1 MDGSENG
8 AENDVEISVEEI
20 TSNGASLEQKI
31 KTEQSPGSSPAR
43 EGISTPDHQAQAP
56 VNISQFSANQ
66 MTAQVN

>member
-20 TSNGASLEQKI
+20 ASNGASMEQSKV
-31 KTEQSPGSSPAR
+31 KTERSPGSSPAR
-43 EGISTPDHQAQAP
+43 DGISTPDHQP